1 MTITI
6 PAEKFDLVADRKQD
20 RREAIIFVAIAFAV
34 VALLVLLPEGSP
46 NLLGTAADIV
56 GP

>member
-6 PAEKFDLVADRKQD
+6 PAEKFDLTAERKQD
-20 RREAIIFVAIAFAV
+20 RREAFIFVAIAFAV

-46 NLLGTAADIV
+46 NLLGTAGDIV